1 MRENYYVGLDIG
13 TDSVGWAV
21 TDRQYN
27 LLRAKGKDM
36 WGAYLFDPAKTAAER
51 RGYRTARRRTARVRQ
66 RIKLLQELFAPE
78 VYAVDPAF
86 FIRMEQS
93 KFVETDKT
101 IDGKDAIF
109 HDEAFGDKEFYKK
122 FPTIYHLRA
131 AFLDPQQARGITDVR
146 LLYLAIHHII
156 KNRGHFLFEG
166 QNITAGDTDLLKT
179 SLSAINAY
187 FFDDDLSGDNKRTLP
202 LAKYAEIA
210 DVLKNRKTG
219 KNAREAQLKKIC
231 DVDKADKTALAVIR
245 CIVGK
250 KVDLKDL
257 FGENHSVAKEKLCF
271 DDVNFDKNYE
281 TLQLQLSDE
290 EAAFVDAMKAVYDW
304 AMLAEVLNGNT
315 YLSLAMIERYRIHAE
330 HLKML
335 KSYIKSECPERYAQ
349 TFRRNSSNT
358 FRRNSSNNYAA
369 YVGSDRGR
377 DFKHCTREDFYKYL
391 RSFVKDEQ
399 ILQLIE
405 RGEFLPKLRT
415 SVNGVIPYQVHRAEL
430 VAILK
435 NAEDNFPFL
444 KEEQDGFTVA
454 QKIVKLLEFR
464 IPYYVGPLSSAHESK
479 NPKKGFYWAV
489 KNPGFE
495 RTKITPWNFDKIIDR
510 DASEDKFISR
520 MTNKC
525 TYLLGEDVLP
535 KSSLLYSEFTFRNEL
550 NNLCFKDN
558 RLSEQEREEIF
569 KYASTHKR
577 VTLSGIGK
585 LLEEKN
591 LIECGEGKPENFSGT
606 DGDFH
611 SSLSSLI
618 TIKRVLGENF
628 DRDMAEQIILW
639 ATLTPDKDRLVRRV
653 KNHYSLPDDVLKK
666 IKGLSFSGWG
676 RLSEKFLTDIWAAD
690 DDGVRTNIIEAMKS
704 TGANLMELLSAKYGF
719 SDAIKDF
726 NADLNPS
733 PNVQYSDVDELYCSP
748 SVKRAIWRTICLV
761 REIEKIN
768 GCPPKRIFVEMA
780 RGATKE
786 QKGKRTTSRKEQI
799 KALFKDIHDNERDW
813 VAEIESQ
820 PDNLFSSDKMFMYYM
835 QMGKCAYSGENIPLT
850 DVFNT
855 NLYDIDHIYPQ
866 SKIKDDSLDNRVLC
880 KKEYNQHIK
889 KDVYPVSKEIRDK
902 MRDIWAVWL
911 DKKLISKEKYK
922 RLTRSTPLTEAELS
936 DFIDRQLVETRQS
949 TKAVATLL
957 KRMYPDSEIVYSKA
971 GNVADFKEKVNNDYK
986 KHDEHR
992 IALVKVRELNDLHHA
1007 KDAYLNIVV
1016 GNVYFT
1022 KFNRNAAI
1030 FFKKNNIDSYNLKRL
1045 FDYDLPGAWKVSEK
1059 ERILQTARK
1068 NTCRVVRFVSEERGQ
1083 LFNDNISPQ
1092 DTVTKGFVPIKANG
1106 PISDMYKYGGYT
1118 KVARAYF
1125 SLVSSSDKKG
1135 KKTITLEAIP
1145 IYIDLLGENAVND
1158 YVKKVTGDKNAT
1170 RLIDKIKMN
1179 SLLKIDGVY
1188 CYLSGKDDERRV
1200 SLCNANQ
1207 FIISDEDAA
1216 YLKKISRFCEKNKK
1230 AEGRLTADEQHDGL
1244 TKDKNLEFYRML
1256 VKRLEEK
1263 PYCLL
1268 PMPDSTTLLKSK
1280 ENVFV
1285 MLNIEEQCSVIME
1298 IMHFFQCNSVE
1309 SDLTLLGGKK
1319 AGKVRRSKTIDPDE
1333 EILLIYQSPTGFYQ
1347 KTISLT
1353 GFYKA

>member
-1 MRENYYVGLDIG
+1 
-13 TDSVGWAV
+13 
-21 TDRQYN
+21 
-27 LLRAKGKDM
+27 
-36 WGAYLFDPAKTAAER
+36 
-51 RGYRTARRRTARVRQ
+51 
-66 RIKLLQELFAPE
+66 
-78 VYAVDPAF
+78 
-86 FIRMEQS
+86 
-93 KFVETDKT
+93 
-101 IDGKDAIF
+101 
-109 HDEAFGDKEFYKK
+109 
-122 FPTIYHLRA
+122 
-131 AFLDPQQARGITDVR
+131 
-146 LLYLAIHHII
+146 
-156 KNRGHFLFEG
+156 
-166 QNITAGDTDLLKT
+166 
-179 SLSAINAY
+179 
-187 FFDDDLSGDNKRTLP
+187 
-202 LAKYAEIA
+202 
-210 DVLKNRKTG
+210 
-219 KNAREAQLKKIC
+219 
-231 DVDKADKTALAVIR
+231 
-245 CIVGK
+245 
-250 KVDLKDL
+250 
-257 FGENHSVAKEKLCF
+257 
-271 DDVNFDKNYE
+271 
-281 TLQLQLSDE
+281 
-290 EAAFVDAMKAVYDW
+290 
-304 AMLAEVLNGNT
+304 
-315 YLSLAMIERYRIHAE
+315 
-330 HLKML
+330 
-335 KSYIKSECPERYAQ
+335 
-349 TFRRNSSNT
+349 
-358 FRRNSSNNYAA
+358 
-369 YVGSDRGR
+369 
-377 DFKHCTREDFYKYL
+377 
-391 RSFVKDEQ
+391 
-399 ILQLIE
+399 
-405 RGEFLPKLRT
+405 
-415 SVNGVIPYQVHRAEL
+415 
-430 VAILK
+430 
-435 NAEDNFPFL
+435 
-444 KEEQDGFTVA
+444 
-454 QKIVKLLEFR
+454 
-464 IPYYVGPLSSAHESK
+464 
-479 NPKKGFYWAV
+479 
-489 KNPGFE
+489 
-495 RTKITPWNFDKIIDR
+495 
-510 DASEDKFISR
+510 
-520 MTNKC
+520 
-525 TYLLGEDVLP
+525 
-535 KSSLLYSEFTFRNEL
+535 
-550 NNLCFKDN
+550 
-558 RLSEQEREEIF
+558 
-569 KYASTHKR
+569 
-577 VTLSGIGK
+577 
-585 LLEEKN
+585 
-591 LIECGEGKPENFSGT
+591 
-606 DGDFH
+606 
-611 SSLSSLI
+611 
-618 TIKRVLGENF
+618 
-628 DRDMAEQIILW
+628 
-639 ATLTPDKDRLVRRV
+639 
-653 KNHYSLPDDVLKK
+653 
-666 IKGLSFSGWG
+666 
-676 RLSEKFLTDIWAAD
+676 
-690 DDGVRTNIIEAMKS
+690 
-704 TGANLMELLSAKYGF
+704 MELLSAKYGF
-719 SDAIKDF
+719 SDAIKEF

-880 KKEYNQHIK
+880 KKKYNQDIK

-1068 NTCRVVRFVSEERGQ
+1068 NTCRVVRFVSEEHGK
-1083 LFNDNISPQ
+1083 LFDATIKPKGANDKLIPL
-1092 DTVTKGFVPIKANG
+1092 KENG

-1145 IYIDLLGENAVND
+1145 VYIDLLGENAVND
-1158 YVKKVTGDKNAT
+1158 YVKNVTGDKNAT

-1179 SLLKIDGVY
+1179 SLLKIDGIY
-1188 CYLSGKDDERRV
+1188 CYLSGKGDEGRV
-1200 SLCNANQ
+1200 LLCNANQ

-1230 AEGRLTADEQHDGL
+1230 AEGKLTADEQHDGL

-1268 PMPDSTTLLKSK
+1268 PMPDSITLLKSK

-1319 AGKVRRSKTIDPDE
+1319 TGKVRRSKTIDPDE

>member
-187 FFDDDLSGDNKRTLP
+187 FSDDDLSEDNKHTLP
-202 LAKYAEIA
+202 LDKYAEIA

-271 DDVNFDKNYE
+271 DDTDFDKNYE
-281 TLQLQLSDE
+281 TLQLQLNDE
-290 EAAFVDAMKAVYDW
+290 ETAFVDAMKAVYDW

-335 KSYIKSECPERYAQ
+335 KSYIKSECPERHAQ
-349 TFRRNSSNT
+349 TFRRNSN
-358 FRRNSSNNYAA
+358 NNYAA

-377 DFKHCTREDFYKYL
+377 DFKHCTCEDFYKYL

-454 QKIVKLLEFR
+454 QKIIKLLEFR

-495 RTKITPWNFDKIIDR
+495 TTKITPWNFDKIIDR

-558 RLSEQEREEIF
+558 RLSEKAREEIF
-569 KYASTHKR
+569 KYATEHKR

-585 LLEEKN
+585 LLEDKN
-591 LIECGEGKPENFSGT
+591 LIERGEGKPENFSGT

-719 SDAIKDF
+719 SDAIKEF

-733 PNVQYSDVDELYCSP
+733 PNVEYSDVDELYCSP

-880 KKEYNQHIK
+880 KKKYNQDIK

-986 KHDEHR
+986 KHDKPELS
-992 IALVKVRELNDLHHA
+992 IVKIRELNDLHHA

-1030 FFKKNNIDSYNLKRL
+1030 FFKKNNIDSYNLKNL
-1045 FDYDLPGAWKVSEK
+1045 FNYDLPGAWKVSEK

-1068 NTCRVVRFVSEERGQ
+1068 NTCRVVQFVSEERGQ

-1179 SLLKIDGVY
+1179 SLLKIDSTY

-1244 TKDKNLEFYRML
+1244 TKEKNLEFYRML

-1333 EILLIYQSPTGFYQ
+1333 EILLISQSPTGFYQ
-1347 KTISLT
+1347 KTVSLT

>member
-78 VYAVDPAF
+78 VCAVDPAF

-109 HDEAFGDKEFYKK
+109 HDEAFSDKEFYKK

-187 FFDDDLSGDNKRTLP
+187 FFDDDLSEDNKRTLP

-349 TFRRNSSNT
+349 TFRRNS
-358 FRRNSSNNYAA
+358 RNNYAA

-391 RSFVKDEQ
+391 RSFVQDEQ

-415 SVNGVIPYQVHRAEL
+415 SVNCVIPYQVHRAEL
-430 VAILK
+430 VTILK

-495 RTKITPWNFDKIIDR
+495 TTKITPWNFDKIIDR

-558 RLSEQEREEIF
+558 RLSEKEREEIF
-569 KYASTHKR
+569 KYATEHKR

-585 LLEEKN
+585 LLENNN
-591 LIECGEGKPENFSGT
+591 LIERGEGKPENFSGT

-618 TIKRVLGENF
+618 TMKSVLGEYF

-653 KNHYSLPDDVLKK
+653 KNHYSLPGDVLKK
-666 IKGLSFSGWG
+666 IKGLNFSGWG
-676 RLSEKFLTDIWAAD
+676 RLSEKFLTVIWAANN
-690 DDGVRTNIIEAMKS
+690 DGVRTNIIEAMKS

-719 SDAIKDF
+719 SDAIKEF

-880 KKEYNQHIK
+880 KKKYNQDIK

-957 KRMYPDSEIVYSKA
+957 KRIYPDSEIVYSKA

-1125 SLVSSSDKKG
+1125 SLVLSSDKKG
-1135 KKTITLEAIP
+1135 KQTITLEAIP

-1179 SLLKIDGVY
+1179 SLLKIDGTY
-1188 CYLSGKDDERRV
+1188 CYLIGKADERRV
-1200 SLCNANQ
+1200 LLCNANQ

-1309 SDLTLLGGKK
+1309 SDLTLLDGKK
-1319 AGKVRRSKTIDPDE
+1319 KGMVRRSKTIDPDE

>member
-187 FFDDDLSGDNKRTLP
+187 FFDDDLSEDNKRTLP
-202 LAKYAEIA
+202 LDKYAEIA

-335 KSYIKSECPERYAQ
+335 KSYIKSECPERYTQ
-349 TFRRNSSNT
+349 T

-391 RSFVKDEQ
+391 RSFVQDEQ

-430 VAILK
+430 VTILK

-454 QKIVKLLEFR
+454 QKIIKLLEFR

-495 RTKITPWNFDKIIDR
+495 TTKITPWNFDKIIDR

-558 RLSEQEREEIF
+558 RLSEKEREAIF
-569 KYASTHKR
+569 KYATEHKR

-585 LLEEKN
+585 LFEDKN
-591 LIECGEGKPENFSGT
+591 LIERGEGKPENFSGT

-628 DRDMAEQIILW
+628 DRDMAERIILW

-653 KNHYSLPDDVLKK
+653 KNHYSLPGDVLKK
-666 IKGLSFSGWG
+666 IKGLNFSGWG
-676 RLSEKFLTDIWAAD
+676 RLSEKFLTDIWAANN
-690 DDGVRTNIIEAMKS
+690 DGVRTNIIEAMKS

-719 SDAIKDF
+719 SDAIKEF

-880 KKEYNQHIK
+880 KKKYNQDIK

-957 KRMYPDSEIVYSKA
+957 KRIYPDSEIVYSKA

-1125 SLVSSSDKKG
+1125 SLVLSSDKKG
-1135 KKTITLEAIP
+1135 KQTITLEAIP

-1179 SLLKIDGVY
+1179 SLLKIDGTY
-1188 CYLSGKDDERRV
+1188 CYLIGKADERRV
-1200 SLCNANQ
+1200 LLCNANQ

-1309 SDLTLLGGKK
+1309 SDLTLLDGKK
-1319 AGKVRRSKTIDPDE
+1319 KGMVRRSKTIDPDE

>member
-21 TDRQYN
+21 TDPEYK
-27 LLRAKGKDM
+27 LLRVKGKDM
-36 WGAYLFDPAKTAAER
+36 WGAYLFDPAKTAADR

-66 RIKLLQELFAPE
+66 RIKLLQELFATE

-86 FIRMEQS
+86 FIRMDQS
-93 KFVETDKT
+93 KFVESDKT
-101 IDGKDAIF
+101 IDGKDVIF
-109 HDEAFGDKEFYKK
+109 HDESFGDKEFYKK

-131 AFLDPQQARGITDVR
+131 AFLDPQQACDITDVR
-146 LLYLAIHHII
+146 LLYLAVHHII

-166 QNITAGDTDLLKT
+166 QNITAGDTGLLQENF
-179 SLSAINAY
+179 SAINAY
-187 FFDDDLSGDNKRTLP
+187 LSDNDQHQLP
-202 LAKYAEIA
+202 LDGYAAIA
-210 DVLKNRKTG
+210 DILKDRKAG
-219 KNAREAQLKKIC
+219 KNAREAQLKAVC
-231 DVDKADKTALAVIR
+231 DVDKADKTALAAIR
-245 CIVGK
+245 CFVGK

-257 FGENHSVAKEKLCF
+257 FGENHVAAKEKLCF
-271 DDVNFDKNYE
+271 DDVNFDKNYD
-281 TLQLQLSDE
+281 TLRAQLTDE

-304 AMLAEVLNGNT
+304 AMLAEVLDGNT
-315 YLSLAMIERYRIHAE
+315 YLSLAMIERYRRHAE

-335 KSYIKSECPERYAQ
+335 KDYIKAECPEKYAQ
-349 TFRRNSSNT
+349 TFRRNA
-358 FRRNSSNNYAA
+358 SNNYAA
-369 YVGSDRGR
+369 YVGSDRGKG
-377 DFKHCTREDFYKYL
+377 FKHCTREDFYKYL

-399 ILQLIE
+399 ILSLIE

-435 NAEDNFPFL
+435 NAEANFPFL

-454 QKIVKLLEFR
+454 EKILKLFEFR

-495 RTKITPWNFDKIIDR
+495 TTKITPWNFDKIIDR
-510 DASEDKFISR
+510 DASEDKFIGR
-520 MTNKC
+520 MTSKC

-550 NNLCFKDN
+550 NNLCFKGN
-558 RLSEQEREEIF
+558 RLPEDAREEIF
-569 KYASTHKR
+569 KYASEHKR
-577 VTLSGIGK
+577 VTLSGIGN
-585 LLEEKN
+585 LLEDKN
-591 LIECGEGKPENFSGT
+591 IIEHGEGKPENFSGA

-618 TIKRVLGENF
+618 TMKSVLGEYF
-628 DRDMAEQIILW
+628 DRDMAEHIILW
-639 ATLTPDKDRLVRRV
+639 ATVTPDKDRLVRRV
-653 KNHYSLPDDVLKK
+653 KNNYSLPEDVLKR
-666 IKGLSFSGWG
+666 IKGLTFSGWG

-690 DDGVRTNIIEAMKS
+690 GDGVRTNIIGAMKS

-719 SDAIKDF
+719 SDAVNAF
-726 NADLNPS
+726 NADNTPS
-733 PNVQYSDVDELYCSP
+733 SDVGYQDVDELYCSP

-761 REIEKIN
+761 REIEKIK

-780 RGATKE
+780 RGATEE

-799 KALFKDIHDNERDW
+799 KALFKDIRDNERDW
-813 VAEIESQ
+813 MAEIETQ
-820 PDNLFSSDKMFMYYM
+820 PDSVFSSDKMFMYYM
-835 QMGKCAYSGENIPLT
+835 QMGKCAYSGENIPLNE
-850 DVFNT
+850 VFNT
-855 NLYDIDHIYPQ
+855 NIYDIDHIYPQ

-880 KKEYNQHIK
+880 RKEYNQHIK
-889 KDVYPVSKEIRDK
+889 KDVYPVAKEIRDN

-971 GNVADFKEKVNNDYK
+971 GNVAAFKEKVNNDYK
-986 KHDEHR
+986 KHDKPELS
-992 IALVKVRELNDLHHA
+992 IVKIRELNDLHHA

-1030 FFKKNNIDSYNLKRL
+1030 FFKKNGIDSYNLNRL

-1059 ERILQTARK
+1059 ERILQTVRK
-1068 NTCRVVRFVSEERGQ
+1068 NTCRVVRFVSEGRGG
-1083 LFNDNISPQ
+1083 LFNATIK
-1092 DTVTKGFVPIKANG
+1092 TKGANDNLIPLKANG
-1106 PISDMYKYGGYT
+1106 PLADTSKYGGYDSAST
-1118 KVARAYF
+1118 AYF
-1125 SLVSSSDKKG
+1125 ALVSSTGKKDKKN
-1135 KKTITLEAIP
+1135 ITLEAIP
-1145 IYIDLLGENAVND
+1145 IYIDLLGENAVNY
-1158 YVKKVTGDKNAT
+1158 YVKRVTGDKNAT
-1170 RLIDKIKMN
+1170 VLIEKVKLN
-1179 SLLKIDGVY
+1179 SLLKICGSY
-1188 CYLSGKDDERRV
+1188 CYLRGKTG
-1200 SLCNANQ
+1200 SQILLCNANQ

-1216 YLKKISRFCEKNKK
+1216 YLKKISRFCEKNEK
-1230 AEGRLTADEQHDGL
+1230 AEGKLTADERHDGL
-1244 TKDKNLEFYRML
+1244 TKEKNLEFYRML
-1256 VKRLEEK
+1256 VSRLCRAPYSALLGQQAPGLREK
-1263 PYCLL
+1263 E
-1268 PMPDSTTLLKSK
+1268 S
-1280 ENVFV
+1280 VFIG
-1285 MLNIEEQCSVIME
+1285 LAIEEQCSVIME
-1298 IMHFFQCNSVE
+1298 VMHFFQCNSVTSNLQAIGGVGRAGTIYNNKKLSE
-1309 SDLTLLGGKK
+1309 S
-1319 AGKVRRSKTIDPDE
+1319 E
-1333 EILLIYQSPTGFYQ
+1333 EILLISQSPTGFYQ
-1347 KTISLT
+1347 KAISLT

>member
-1 MRENYYVGLDIG
+1 
-13 TDSVGWAV
+13 
-21 TDRQYN
+21 
-27 LLRAKGKDM
+27 
-36 WGAYLFDPAKTAAER
+36 
-51 RGYRTARRRTARVRQ
+51 
-66 RIKLLQELFAPE
+66 
-78 VYAVDPAF
+78 
-86 FIRMEQS
+86 
-93 KFVETDKT
+93 
-101 IDGKDAIF
+101 
-109 HDEAFGDKEFYKK
+109 
-122 FPTIYHLRA
+122 
-131 AFLDPQQARGITDVR
+131 
-146 LLYLAIHHII
+146 
-156 KNRGHFLFEG
+156 
-166 QNITAGDTDLLKT
+166 
-179 SLSAINAY
+179 
-187 FFDDDLSGDNKRTLP
+187 
-202 LAKYAEIA
+202 
-210 DVLKNRKTG
+210 
-219 KNAREAQLKKIC
+219 
-231 DVDKADKTALAVIR
+231 
-245 CIVGK
+245 
-250 KVDLKDL
+250 
-257 FGENHSVAKEKLCF
+257 
-271 DDVNFDKNYE
+271 
-281 TLQLQLSDE
+281 
-290 EAAFVDAMKAVYDW
+290 
-304 AMLAEVLNGNT
+304 
-315 YLSLAMIERYRIHAE
+315 
-330 HLKML
+330 
-335 KSYIKSECPERYAQ
+335 
-349 TFRRNSSNT
+349 
-358 FRRNSSNNYAA
+358 
-369 YVGSDRGR
+369 
-377 DFKHCTREDFYKYL
+377 
-391 RSFVKDEQ
+391 
-399 ILQLIE
+399 
-405 RGEFLPKLRT
+405 
-415 SVNGVIPYQVHRAEL
+415 
-430 VAILK
+430 
-435 NAEDNFPFL
+435 
-444 KEEQDGFTVA
+444 
-454 QKIVKLLEFR
+454 
-464 IPYYVGPLSSAHESK
+464 
-479 NPKKGFYWAV
+479 
-489 KNPGFE
+489 
-495 RTKITPWNFDKIIDR
+495 
-510 DASEDKFISR
+510 
-520 MTNKC
+520 
-525 TYLLGEDVLP
+525 
-535 KSSLLYSEFTFRNEL
+535 
-550 NNLCFKDN
+550 
-558 RLSEQEREEIF
+558 
-569 KYASTHKR
+569 
-577 VTLSGIGK
+577 
-585 LLEEKN
+585 
-591 LIECGEGKPENFSGT
+591 
-606 DGDFH
+606 
-611 SSLSSLI
+611 
-618 TIKRVLGENF
+618 
-628 DRDMAEQIILW
+628 
-639 ATLTPDKDRLVRRV
+639 
-653 KNHYSLPDDVLKK
+653 
-666 IKGLSFSGWG
+666 
-676 RLSEKFLTDIWAAD
+676 
-690 DDGVRTNIIEAMKS
+690 
-704 TGANLMELLSAKYGF
+704 MELLSAKYGF
-719 SDAIKDF
+719 SDAIKEF

-986 KHDEHR
+986 KHDEPELS
-992 IALVKVRELNDLHHA
+992 IVKIRELNDLHHA

-1045 FDYDLPGAWKVSEK
+1045 FDYYLPGAWKVSEK

-1068 NTCRVVRFVSEERGQ
+1068 NTCRVVRFVSEEHGK
-1083 LFNDNISPQ
+1083 LFDATIKPKGANDKLIPL
-1092 DTVTKGFVPIKANG
+1092 KANG

-1145 IYIDLLGENAVND
+1145 VYIDLLGENAVND
-1158 YVKKVTGDKNAT
+1158 YVKNVTGDKNAT

-1179 SLLKIDGVY
+1179 SLLKIDGIY
-1188 CYLSGKDDERRV
+1188 CYLSGKGDEGRV
-1200 SLCNANQ
+1200 LLCNANQ

-1230 AEGRLTADEQHDGL
+1230 AEGKLTADEQHDGL

-1268 PMPDSTTLLKSK
+1268 PMPDSITLLKSK

-1319 AGKVRRSKTIDPDE
+1319 TGKVRRSKTIDPDE

>member
-131 AFLDPQQARGITDVR
+131 AFLDPQQACGITDVR

-187 FFDDDLSGDNKRTLP
+187 FSDDDLSEDNKRTLP

-271 DDVNFDKNYE
+271 DDTNFDKNYE
-281 TLQLQLSDE
+281 TLQLQLNDE

-349 TFRRNSSNT
+349 TFRRNSN
-358 FRRNSSNNYAA
+358 NNYAA

-430 VAILK
+430 VTILK

-454 QKIVKLLEFR
+454 QKIIKLLEFR

-558 RLSEQEREEIF
+558 RLSEKEREEIF
-569 KYASTHKR
+569 KYATEHKR

-585 LLEEKN
+585 LLEDNN

-618 TIKRVLGENF
+618 TIKRVLGEYF

-653 KNHYSLPDDVLKK
+653 KSHYSLPDDVLKK

-690 DDGVRTNIIEAMKS
+690 DDGDRTNIIEAMKS

-719 SDAIKDF
+719 SDAIKEF

-733 PNVQYSDVDELYCSP
+733 PNVEYSDVDELYCSP

-986 KHDEHR
+986 NHDKPELS
-992 IALVKVRELNDLHHA
+992 IVKIRELNDLHHA

-1030 FFKKNNIDSYNLKRL
+1030 FFKKNNIDSYNLKNL
-1045 FDYDLPGAWKVSEK
+1045 FNYDLPGAWKVSEK

-1068 NTCRVVRFVSEERGQ
+1068 NTCRVVQFVSEGRGQ

-1179 SLLKIDGVY
+1179 SLLKIDSTY

-1244 TKDKNLEFYRML
+1244 TKEKNLEFYRML

-1333 EILLIYQSPTGFYQ
+1333 EILLISQSPTGFYQ
-1347 KTISLT
+1347 KTVSLT

>member
-101 IDGKDAIF
+101 IEGKDAIF

-156 KNRGHFLFEG
+156 KNPGHFLFEG

-187 FFDDDLSGDNKRTLP
+187 FSDDDLSEDNKHTLP
-202 LAKYAEIA
+202 LDKYAEIA

-271 DDVNFDKNYE
+271 DDTDFDKNYE
-281 TLQLQLSDE
+281 TLQLQLNDE

-349 TFRRNSSNT
+349 T

-430 VAILK
+430 VTILK

-454 QKIVKLLEFR
+454 QKIIKLLEFR

-558 RLSEQEREEIF
+558 RLSEKAREEIF
-569 KYASTHKR
+569 KYATEHKR

-591 LIECGEGKPENFSGT
+591 LIECGEDKPENFSGT

-719 SDAIKDF
+719 SDAIKEF

-733 PNVQYSDVDELYCSP
+733 PNVEYSDVDELYCSP

-880 KKEYNQHIK
+880 KKEYNQDIK

-986 KHDEHR
+986 KHDKPELS
-992 IALVKVRELNDLHHA
+992 IVKIRELNDLHHA

-1030 FFKKNNIDSYNLKRL
+1030 FFKKNNIDSYNLKNL
-1045 FDYDLPGAWKVSEK
+1045 FNYDLPGAWKVSEK

-1068 NTCRVVRFVSEERGQ
+1068 NTCRVVQFVSEERGQ

-1125 SLVSSSDKKG
+1125 SLVLSSGNKG
-1135 KKTITLEAIP
+1135 KQTITLEAIP

-1158 YVKKVTGDKNAT
+1158 YIRRVTGDKNAT

-1179 SLLKIDGVY
+1179 SLLKIDSTY
-1188 CYLSGKDDERRV
+1188 CYLIGKADERRV
-1200 SLCNANQ
+1200 LLCNANQ

-1230 AEGRLTADEQHDGL
+1230 AEGKLTADEQHDGL

-1309 SDLTLLGGKK
+1309 SDLTLLDGKK
-1319 AGKVRRSKTIDPDE
+1319 TGMVRRSKTIDPDE

-1347 KTISLT
+1347 KTVSLT

>member
-187 FFDDDLSGDNKRTLP
+187 FSDDELSEDNKHTLP

-281 TLQLQLSDE
+281 TLQLQLNDE

-349 TFRRNSSNT
+349 TFRRNSN
-358 FRRNSSNNYAA
+358 NNYAA

-430 VAILK
+430 VTILK

-454 QKIVKLLEFR
+454 QKIIKLLEFR

-558 RLSEQEREEIF
+558 RLSEKEREEIF
-569 KYASTHKR
+569 KYATEHKR

-618 TIKRVLGENF
+618 IMKRVLGENF

-719 SDAIKDF
+719 SDAIKEF

-733 PNVQYSDVDELYCSP
+733 PNVEYSDVDELYCSP

-880 KKEYNQHIK
+880 KKKYNQDIK

-986 KHDEHR
+986 KHDKPELS
-992 IALVKVRELNDLHHA
+992 IVKIRELNDLHHA
-1007 KDAYLNIVV
+1007 KDAYLNIIV

-1030 FFKKNNIDSYNLKRL
+1030 FFKKNNIDSYNLKNL

-1068 NTCRVVRFVSEERGQ
+1068 NTCRVVRFVSEEHGK
-1083 LFNDNISPQ
+1083 LFDATIKPKGANDKLIPL
-1092 DTVTKGFVPIKANG
+1092 KANG
-1106 PISDMYKYGGYT
+1106 SLADTDKYGGYDSAST
-1118 KVARAYF
+1118 AYF
-1125 SLVSSSDKKG
+1125 ALVSSIGKKNE
-1135 KKTITLEAIP
+1135 KTITLEAIP

-1158 YVKKVTGDKNAT
+1158 YIKRITGDKNAT
-1170 RLIDKIKMN
+1170 VLIEKIKLN
-1179 SLLKIDGVY
+1179 SLLKICGSY
-1188 CYLSGKDDERRV
+1188 CYLRGKTGSQIV
-1200 SLCNANQ
+1200 LCNANQ
-1207 FIISDEDAA
+1207 FIISDENAA

-1244 TKDKNLEFYRML
+1244 TKEKNLEFYRML
-1256 VKRLEEK
+1256 VSRLCSAPYSALLGQQAPGLREK
-1263 PYCLL
+1263 E
-1268 PMPDSTTLLKSK
+1268 S
-1280 ENVFV
+1280 VFAA
-1285 MLNIEEQCSVIME
+1285 LAIEEQCSVIME
-1298 IMHFFQCNSVE
+1298 VMHFFQCNSVT
-1309 SDLTLLGGKK
+1309 SNLQAIGGVPQ
-1319 AGKVRRSKTIDPDE
+1319 AGKIYNNKKLSEYE
-1333 EILLIYQSPTGFYQ
+1333 EILLISQSPTGFYQ
-1347 KTISLT
+1347 KTVSLT

>member
-21 TDRQYN
+21 TDPEYK
-27 LLRAKGKDM
+27 LLRGKGKDM
-36 WGAYLFDPAKTAAER
+36 WGAYLFDPAKTAADR

-66 RIKLLQELFAPE
+66 RIKLLQELFAAE

-86 FIRMEQS
+86 FIRMDQS
-93 KFVETDKT
+93 KFVESDKT

-109 HDEAFGDKEFYKK
+109 HDESFGDKEFYKK

-131 AFLDPQQARGITDVR
+131 AFLDPQQARDITDVR
-146 LLYLAIHHII
+146 LLYLAVHHII

-166 QNITAGDTDLLKT
+166 QNISAGDTGLLQENF
-179 SLSAINAY
+179 SAINAY
-187 FFDDDLSGDNKRTLP
+187 LSDNDQRTLP
-202 LAKYAEIA
+202 PGKYAGIA
-210 DVLKNRKTG
+210 DILKDRKAG
-219 KNAREAQLKKIC
+219 KNAREAQLKAVC
-231 DVDKADKTALAVIR
+231 DVDKADKTALAAIR
-245 CIVGK
+245 CFVGK

-257 FGENHSVAKEKLCF
+257 FGENHVAAKEKLCF
-271 DDVNFDKNYE
+271 DDVNFDKNYD
-281 TLQLQLSDE
+281 TLRAQLTDE

-304 AMLAEVLNGNT
+304 AMLAEVLDGNT
-315 YLSLAMIERYRIHAE
+315 YLSLAMIERYRRHAE

-335 KSYIKSECPERYAQ
+335 KEYIKAECPEKYVQ
-349 TFRRNSSNT
+349 TFRRNA
-358 FRRNSSNNYAA
+358 SNNYAA
-369 YVGSDRGR
+369 YVGSDRGKG
-377 DFKHCTREDFYKYL
+377 FKHCTREDFYKYL

-399 ILQLIE
+399 ILSLIE

-435 NAEDNFPFL
+435 NAEANFPFL

-454 QKIVKLLEFR
+454 EKIIKLFEFR

-495 RTKITPWNFDKIIDR
+495 TTKITPWNFDKIIDR
-510 DASEDKFISR
+510 DASEDKFIGRKTS
-520 MTNKC
+520 KC

-550 NNLCFKDN
+550 NNLCFKGN
-558 RLSEQEREEIF
+558 RLSEDAREEIF
-569 KYASTHKR
+569 KYASEHKR

-585 LLEEKN
+585 LLENNN

-618 TIKRVLGENF
+618 TMKNVLGEYF

-639 ATLTPDKDRLVRRV
+639 ATVTPDKDRLVRRV
-653 KNHYSLPDDVLKK
+653 KNNYSLPEDVLKR
-666 IKGLSFSGWG
+666 IKGLTFGGWG

-690 DDGVRTNIIEAMKS
+690 DDGVRTNIIGAMKS

-719 SDAIKDF
+719 SDAVNAF
-726 NADLNPS
+726 NADNTPS
-733 PNVQYSDVDELYCSP
+733 SAVGYQDVDELYCSP

-780 RGATKE
+780 RGATE
-786 QKGKRTTSRKEQI
+786 DQKGKRTTSRKEQI
-799 KALFKDIHDNERDW
+799 KALFKDIRDNERDW
-813 VAEIESQ
+813 MAEIENQ
-820 PDNLFSSDKMFMYYM
+820 PDSVFSSDKMFMYYM
-835 QMGKCAYSGENIPLT
+835 QMGKCAYSGENIPLNE
-850 DVFNT
+850 VFNT
-855 NLYDIDHIYPQ
+855 NIYDIDHIYPQ

-880 KKEYNQHIK
+880 RKEYNQHIK

-936 DFIDRQLVETRQS
+936 DFINRQLVETRQS
-949 TKAVATLL
+949 TKAVSTLL

-971 GNVADFKEKVNNDYK
+971 GNVAAFKEKVNNDYK
-986 KHDEHR
+986 KHDKPELS
-992 IALVKVRELNDLHHA
+992 IVKIRELNDLHHA

-1022 KFNRNAAI
+1022 KFNCNAAI
-1030 FFKKNNIDSYNLKRL
+1030 FFKKNGIDSYNLNRL
-1045 FDYDLPGAWKVSEK
+1045 FDCDLHGAWKVSEK

-1068 NTCRVVRFVSEERGQ
+1068 NTCRVVRFVSEGRGG
-1083 LFNDNISPQ
+1083 LFNATIKPKGANDNLIPL
-1092 DTVTKGFVPIKANG
+1092 KANG
-1106 PISDMYKYGGYT
+1106 PLADTSKYGGYDSAST
-1118 KVARAYF
+1118 AYF
-1125 SLVSSSDKKG
+1125 ALVSSTGKKNE
-1135 KKTITLEAIP
+1135 KTITLEAIP
-1145 IYIDLLGENAVND
+1145 IYIDLLGENAVRD
-1158 YVKKVTGDKNAT
+1158 YIYKTTADQKAQI
-1170 RLIDKIKMN
+1170 LIDKIKTK
-1179 SLLKIDGVY
+1179 SLLKIDGAY
-1188 CYLSGKDDERRV
+1188 CYLTGKTNE
-1200 SLCNANQ
+1200 SLTVCNANQ

-1230 AEGRLTADEQHDGL
+1230 AEGRLTADDKHDGIS
-1244 TKDKNLEFYRML
+1244 KEKNLSFYRML
-1256 VKRLEEK
+1256 TSRLCTK
-1263 PYCLL
+1263 PYVVLSIGKQAKKL
-1268 PMPDSTTLLKSK
+1268 RRFEP
-1280 ENVFV
+1280 VFV
-1285 MLNIEEQCSVIME
+1285 ELEAEKQCSVIME
-1298 IMHFFQCNSVE
+1298 IMHFFQCKSGTGDLSV
-1309 SDLTLLGGKK
+1309 LGG
-1319 AGKVRRSKTIDPDE
+1319 GKTLGVNTHSKTIDPDE
-1333 EILLIYQSPTGFYQ
+1333 EILLISQSPTGFYQ
-1347 KTISLT
+1347 NAISLT